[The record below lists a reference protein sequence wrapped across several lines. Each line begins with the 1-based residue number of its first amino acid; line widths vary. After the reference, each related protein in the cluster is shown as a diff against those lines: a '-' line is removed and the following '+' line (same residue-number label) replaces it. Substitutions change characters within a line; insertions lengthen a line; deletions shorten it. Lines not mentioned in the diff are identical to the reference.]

1 MRAEDEAYRLTR
13 HAVNRPSRQRGSLTE
28 TIQLPW
34 AFVYAWAGWL
44 WGGMIDWPWLGAIGG
59 FFVGLVIGLPMGV
72 AMLVE
77 VSFAAPLIALAAWLF
92 VPRPWL
98 PHAAAAICALPLACY
113 LFLRARDA
121 MRDAHARRVVA
132 GADTPEAL
140 VPHLASTQ
148 DEVRTATIG
157 PLARLNL
164 KPVERARLIV
174 EVAARLKQDSSG
186 DRRWIG
192 VLVAPITQDVPPP
205 RDALLLLYQ
214 HLGWVSAGRGT
225 DPENAD
231 EWVQRV
237 LFERVEWGGDEPL
250 RRAAQARIGKG
261 WNVDRMV
268 ARLLDTDPEAG
279 ARMAEE
285 AFPAGALGAAV
296 LLRLPEARAAAVI
309 ERAIARAA
317 NTKFE
322 HYDRVIEAALG
333 FPPAR
338 AFALLERT
346 LAWDPADYCVEG
358 TFERGLLKDAGLAER
373 CARAPDEAARFLAAV
388 RSHIDRLGRYDWNAK
403 FSPGWH
409 PKARL
414 EMWSALAG
422 ALEAGGNAR

>member
-1 MRAEDEAYRLTR
+1 MTEAL
-13 HAVNRPSRQRGSLTE
+13 
-28 TIQLPW
+28 ILPW
-34 AFVYAWAGWL
+34 AIVYAWAGWL
-44 WGGMIDWPWLGAIGG
+44 WSDMIGWPWVGAIAG
-59 FFVGLVIGLPMGV
+59 FFAGMVVGTGMG
-72 AMLVE
+72 AALLFE

-98 PHAAAAICALPLACY
+98 PHAAAAICALPVACY

-132 GADTPEAL
+132 GADTPDAL
-140 VPHLASTQ
+140 VPHLASAQ

-164 KPVERARLIV
+164 KPAERARLIV

-205 RDALLLLYQ
+205 RDALLLLYEQ
-214 HLGWVSAGRGT
+214 LGWVSAGRGT
-225 DPENAD
+225 EPENAD
-231 EWVQRV
+231 AWVQRA
-237 LFERVEWGGDEPL
+237 LFERVEWGSDEPL
-250 RRAAQARIGKG
+250 RRASQARIARG

-268 ARLLDTDPEAG
+268 MRLLDTDPEAG

-285 AFPAGALGAAV
+285 AFPASALDAAV
-296 LLRLPEARAAAVI
+296 LLRLREARAAAVI
-309 ERAIARAA
+309 ESEIARAA
-317 NTKFE
+317 NTRVE
-322 HYDRVIEAALG
+322 HYDRIIEAALG
-333 FPPAR
+333 LPPAR

-346 LAWDPADYCVEG
+346 LAWDPADYCIE
-358 TFERGLLKDAGLAER
+358 TAIERGLLKDAQPALAAR
-373 CARAPDEAARFLAAV
+373 CARAPAEAARFLAAV
-388 RSHIDRLGRYDWNAK
+388 RAHMARLERYDWNAK

-414 EMWSALAG
+414 EMWSSLAST
-422 ALEAGGNAR
+422 LEAGCGDTLSP